1 MLKVGLIGCGGIGTM
16 HAKCWMAMKD
26 RAVLCAIADFA
37 TEKAN
42 ALAAEC
48 GARVYQT
55 ADEMLQKEE
64 LDAVDICLPTALHAE
79 FVLKAMARVKNVI
92 VEKPLCLTE
101 EEAERLLAAE
111 KEHRAFIQVAHIGRF
126 GASQRYL
133 TEAVKSGRYGKLIS
147 ADFVRLSARPTWVKD
162 YDNEAKTGGMALDFH
177 IHDTD
182 YIRHLM
188 GGDPDTLSAN
198 GVVTE
203 DGVITHL
210 WSEYRYGDAVI
221 HTEASWDFPAHF
233 PFTKTYRV
241 RLEGATLIFEN
252 KVLTVYPEVGEP
264 FSPPLDDGAVLDVG
278 INIKSFGVF
287 LRELTAFADAITSG
301 GAAVVSLKEA
311 ASAIRIA
318 KEEIR
323 QIRKNAYNAHALH
336 LVSHHAR
343 RTRREGNRPLRT
355 RARL

>member
-1 MLKVGLIGCGGIGTM
+1 M

-133 TEAVKSGRYGKLIS
+133 TEAANFWFLQQLVRAKQKSLLI
-147 ADFVRLSARPTWVKD
+147 A
-162 YDNEAKTGGMALDFH
+162 
-177 IHDTD
+177 
-182 YIRHLM
+182 
-188 GGDPDTLSAN
+188 
-198 GVVTE
+198 
-203 DGVITHL
+203 
-210 WSEYRYGDAVI
+210 
-221 HTEASWDFPAHF
+221 
-233 PFTKTYRV
+233 
-241 RLEGATLIFEN
+241 
-252 KVLTVYPEVGEP
+252 
-264 FSPPLDDGAVLDVG
+264 
-278 INIKSFGVF
+278 
-287 LRELTAFADAITSG
+287 
-301 GAAVVSLKEA
+301 
-311 ASAIRIA
+311 
-318 KEEIR
+318 
-323 QIRKNAYNAHALH
+323 
-336 LVSHHAR
+336 
-343 RTRREGNRPLRT
+343 
-355 RARL
+355 